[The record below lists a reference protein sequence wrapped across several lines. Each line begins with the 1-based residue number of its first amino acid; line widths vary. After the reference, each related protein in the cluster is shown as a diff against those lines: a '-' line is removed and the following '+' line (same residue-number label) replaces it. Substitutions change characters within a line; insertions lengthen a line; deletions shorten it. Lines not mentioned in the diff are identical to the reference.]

1 MVRIIQEDL
10 KGVKDSL
17 RIDKPGGSVSIKV
30 WTVPEFIDELEDVQA
45 AIPDMKEKES
55 Y

>member
-1 MVRIIQEDL
+1 
-10 KGVKDSL
+10 
-17 RIDKPGGSVSIKV
+17 V

>member
-1 MVRIIQEDL
+1 MR
-10 KGVKDSL
+10 
-17 RIDKPGGSVSIKV
+17 P
-30 WTVPEFIDELEDVQA
+30 WTIPEFIDEMEDVEI